1 MNGDDIK
8 LKEVFSPK
16 YEGRT
21 PVVRFWLDHKTVS
34 KYTGWKQLVQVDL
47 NAARRISVG
56 ALENF
61 LLPLNDK
68 ALEGLE
74 QYWLL
79 NKNSVIMNN

>member
-21 PVVRFWLDHKTVS
+21 PVVRVWLDHKTVS
-34 KYTGWKQLVQVDL
+34 KYTGKKQHVQL
-47 NAARRISVG
+47 EWNAARHISVG
-56 ALENF
+56 APENF
-61 LLPLNDK
+61 LFPLNNN

-74 QYWLL
+74 QY
-79 NKNSVIMNN
+79 